1 MAMLERDQVKK
12 EIVAK
17 SQMKSVGIEME
28 KTRTGIKFVYENKQI
43 IADLEHLGFSL
54 DILKV
59 QGGEMPLP
67 ELAVHVD
74 EQASLES
81 YWSAIAEKSRY
92 ELMLE
97 QDKFNW
103 WFESKYSKCFNEL
116 QMNGV
121 PKPIQKEVEARISF
135 KYKDILNKKRKRLR
149 DAEYKYRIL
158 CNACHASLVTKGKML
173 QTLRNII
180 QGGNSKMPI
189 TDVPT
194 IETET
199 KTIKELD
206 ITSLRIGG

>member
-1 MAMLERDQVKK
+1 MSILERDQVKK

-17 SQMKSVGIEME
+17 SQLKSVGIEME

-54 DILKV
+54 DMLKV

-74 EQASLES
+74 EQASLEA

-180 QGGNSKMPI
+180 QGGNAKMPI
-189 TDVPT
+189 TDTPS
-194 IETET
+194 IEIET
-199 KTIKELD
+199 KTAKELD
-206 ITSLRIGG
+206 VTNLRMG

>member
-1 MAMLERDQVKK
+1 MAISERDPVKK
-12 EIVAK
+12 EIIAK
-17 SQMKSVGIEME
+17 SQLKSVGIEME

-43 IADLEHLGFSL
+43 ISDLDHLGFSL

-74 EQASLES
+74 EQATLES

-103 WFESKYSKCFNEL
+103 WYESKYSRCFNEL

-135 KYKDILNKKRKRLR
+135 KYKEIMERKKKKLR
-149 DAEYKYRIL
+149 DAEYRYRLL

-180 QGGNSKMPI
+180 QGGNTKMPI

-194 IETET
+194 LEIETKET
-199 KTIKELD
+199 KSLD
-206 ITSLRIGG
+206 ITNLRIGS